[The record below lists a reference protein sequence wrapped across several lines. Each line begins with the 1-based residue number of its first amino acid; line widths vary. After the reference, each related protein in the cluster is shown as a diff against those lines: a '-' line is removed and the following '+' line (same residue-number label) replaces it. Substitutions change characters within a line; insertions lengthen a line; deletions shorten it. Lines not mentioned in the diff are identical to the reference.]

1 MKKIKMD
8 VLAIPYKKAF
18 VVSKEEYE
26 KINNHRTDPAM
37 AKRIFNE
44 AEKFRNKCII
54 NDVAKERPNFKNV
67 FVLKKKK

>member
-18 VVSKEEYE
+18 MVSKEEYE
-26 KINNHRTDPAM
+26 KINSHRTDPLV
-37 AKRIFNE
+37 AKIISNE

-54 NDVAKERPNFKNV
+54 NDVANEIPSFKNV
-67 FVLKKKK
+67 LVLKKKK